1 MNALE
6 LFGTRRRTQVL
17 ELLVLLEETH
27 AREMATTLG
36 TPVRTIQRVLEK
48 LEEEGLVVG
57 KVVGRERRLELNR
70 RFYAYEEIK
79 ALILKV
85 AMRDGEVD
93 DAVASQRRRPRARG
107 KSL

>member
-27 AREMATTLG
+27 AREMATVLG
-36 TPVRTIQRVLEK
+36 TPVRTVQRVLEK

-57 KVVGRERRLELNR
+57 KTVGRERRLELNR
-70 RFYAYEEIK
+70 RHFAVEEVR
-79 ALILKV
+79 ALVLKI
-85 AMRDGEVD
+85 AMRDGEID
-93 DAVASQRRRPRARG
+93 DAVANMRRRPRAKG
-107 KSL
+107 KTL